1 MFILTIAGTGVW
13 QSKFPRYFPNTKK
26 YAEVA
31 PGNLICLPYSAT
43 TFDFNQAANTHTVD
57 NWMVPFACE
66 VVALNYSANAA
77 QVYTNNNLALAI
89 GLPAS
94 NVTTVALAI
103 AGHTFAGDTAGAG
116 DVVRGTYSSAIT
128 GSNVMAAN
136 TLYEVGVVVQPTGGI
151 VAAVTKGIHIW
162 VRPILSAEN

>member
-1 MFILTIAGTGVW
+1 MILVIMGTGIV
-13 QSKFPRYFPNTKK
+13 QDSFRRSFPNTGK
-26 YAEVA
+26 EGMVA
-31 PGNLICLPYSAT
+31 SGNQICLPYSAT

-57 NWMVPFACE
+57 NWMVPFPCE
-66 VVALNYSANAA
+66 VTKINYSANAA

-103 AGHTFAGDTAGAG
+103 AGHTFSGDTAGAG
-116 DVVRGTYSSAIT
+116 DIVPGTYSSAIT
-128 GSNVMAAN
+128 GSNVLAAD

-162 VRPILSAEN
+162 VRPIPNTQD